1 MFNKNKKKELKYTTT
16 DGFPGDG
23 DWIDDCKFTRRF
35 DEADIIVFPG
45 GQDCSPSL
53 YGEKSGI
60 HTQIGSNIVSDR
72 DKREIDFYHKATNA
86 KKFLVG
92 ICKGEQMLT
101 ILNGGKLV
109 QHMRHPG
116 GHTCK
121 TWDGQT
127 CWTNSLHHQLAYP
140 WDIPKEDWELTMW
153 TEGLSNTYLNGDDKE
168 IEFSL
173 DAFTDEGLII
183 EPEGLWFPKTRS
195 FLMQWHPEMMGYS
208 RGWGWNINNN
218 EDVHTLDYTNKLLLN
233 VFENPNYIK
242 EQKLIL
248 QNN

>member
-1 MFNKNKKKELKYTTT
+1 MFNKNKKKELKYTTAS
-16 DGFPGDG
+16 GHQGDG
-23 DWIDDCKFTRRF
+23 DWIDNCKFTRRF
-35 DEADIIVFPG
+35 DEADIIVFEGGTDIYPG
-45 GQDCSPSL
+45 L
-53 YGEKSGI
+53 YGEKDSI
-60 HTQIGSNIVSDR
+60 RTQVNTMQLR
-72 DKREIDFYHKATNA
+72 DEREVDLFHKSVNA
-86 KKFLVG
+86 GKLNVG
-92 ICKGEQMLT
+92 ICRGEQLLT
-101 ILNGGKLV
+101 VLNGGKLV
-109 QHMRHPG
+109 QHMRHPN

-121 TWDGQT
+121 TWDGQK

-153 TEGLSNTYLNGDDKE
+153 TEGLSNTYLNGEDKE

-218 EDVHTLDYTNKLLLN
+218 EDVHTLDYTNKLLMN
-233 VFENPNYIK
+233 TFENPNYIK

-248 QNN
+248 AQQ